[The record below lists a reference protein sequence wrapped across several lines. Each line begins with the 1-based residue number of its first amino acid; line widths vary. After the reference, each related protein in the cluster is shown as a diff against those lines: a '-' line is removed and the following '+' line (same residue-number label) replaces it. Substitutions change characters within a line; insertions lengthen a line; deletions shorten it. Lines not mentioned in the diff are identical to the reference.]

1 MILEIAAVCE
11 FCHRC
16 APGTN
21 PPATWELV
29 YQSWVCPRCQEDVPR
44 AGGYHKVP
52 GGAYATA
59 DDPRTAKHECTA
71 SNVAAL
77 VDAARDLLE
86 YVEADLRRDREERR
100 VPRPGLGVLADD
112 LRAALG
118 ALR

>member
-71 SNVAAL
+71 SGVAAL
-77 VDAARDLLE
+77 VDAAQYAQVWQHGSDCDVNDAMIPKPCNCGLDR
-86 YVEADLRRDREERR
+86 LRT
-100 VPRPGLGVLADD
+100 
-112 LRAALG
+112 ALG